1 MRAGKQM
8 ERLLPVHNILGSQAR
23 SLFSESVYV
32 RNSEEKL
39 ELFTYQATSTI
50 AVRLQFSPIS
60 TNP

>member
-1 MRAGKQM
+1 M

-23 SLFSESVYV
+23 SLFSEPVYV

-39 ELFTYQATSTI
+39 ELFTYQATSTM